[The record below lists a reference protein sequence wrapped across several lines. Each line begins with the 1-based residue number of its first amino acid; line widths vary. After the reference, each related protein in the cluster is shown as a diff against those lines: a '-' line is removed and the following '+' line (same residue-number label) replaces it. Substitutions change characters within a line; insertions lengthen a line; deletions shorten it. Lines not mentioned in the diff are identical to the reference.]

1 MRRQIKRDAP
11 LPRALSITW
20 TYQVSAKVRT
30 IPMQPLDFWI
40 LQDFRNGKRS
50 RRIRQLRKARAVK
63 VIPQETVIQT
73 AIRIVQQI
81 QIQIPIQIPIQRI
94 PTPIQQM
101 EPEQMGVL
109 TRMLQEITVRRAEPQ
124 RFRVERPAAET
135 ARTLSV
141 QP

>member
-73 AIRIVQQI
+73 AIQILQQI
-81 QIQIPIQIPIQRI
+81 QRIQRI
-94 PTPIQQM
+94 QTPIQQM

-109 TRMLQEITVRRAEPQ
+109 TRMLQEITVHRAEPQ

>member
-1 MRRQIKRDAP
+1 MSRQIKRDAP
-11 LPRALSITW
+11 LPRALSTTW
-20 TYQVSAKVRT
+20 TCQVSAKVRT

-81 QIQIPIQIPIQRI
+81 QIQIPIQRI

-101 EPEQMGVL
+101 EPEQREVL
-109 TRMLQEITVRRAEPQ
+109 TRMLQEITVRRVEPQ

-141 QP
+141 QL